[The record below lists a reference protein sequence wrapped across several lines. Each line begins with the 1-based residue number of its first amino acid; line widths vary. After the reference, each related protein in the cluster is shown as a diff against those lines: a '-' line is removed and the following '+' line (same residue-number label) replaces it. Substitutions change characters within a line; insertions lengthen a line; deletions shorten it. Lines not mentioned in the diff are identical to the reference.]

1 MSWSGFPWFE
11 GTYLPA
17 RPLSGF
23 PLPCFPVPA
32 QPPPRAFSNAN
43 RRLGS
48 PLLGTVRGMTSAHPY
63 HTAVPPPKNSP
74 SPRSPLM
81 DDTLCRHF
89 FLEPTQP
96 LNRRFAALH
105 AFFVEGLSPQAISA
119 RFGLAYHTVRS
130 WVRDFR
136 AQCRAGQIPPFSPR
150 RTEGDRAAAP
160 TSS

>member
-1 MSWSGFPWFE
+1 
-11 GTYLPA
+11 
-17 RPLSGF
+17 
-23 PLPCFPVPA
+23 
-32 QPPPRAFSNAN
+32 
-43 RRLGS
+43 
-48 PLLGTVRGMTSAHPY
+48 
-63 HTAVPPPKNSP
+63 
-74 SPRSPLM
+74 M

-96 LNRRFAALH
+96 LHRRFAALH

-160 TSS
+160 TSSRRGRKTRLRPTVAKSAWPRDGACAAASPGCSCSCRCWPACASTNS